1 MAAMDAHRGPDALL
15 PVWAARLVGF
25 AALGSLAALE
35 WQRLVAGL
43 STGRALLWVLAA
55 TLAGAAVIA
64 ADRLPVRWLATGI
77 LGAAAGGL
85 LAALVVSGIDL
96 ELLRPRNWATLVEGL
111 ASGLQSVGTVRLPY
125 EGTDPWPRAALEL
138 LGSVMLVL
146 AALLACWPRA
156 DPRQPRGYPFMALAL
171 LLVLVASPVVSLG
184 GTRPLLL
191 GTALAALTV
200 CFLWLERLPLRPGLG
215 VAALLGVALAGSLP
229 LAAVADRGEPWFD
242 YRAFA
247 EGIGPDD
254 PIRFSWAQSYG
265 PIDWPRDGNE
275 VMRVRSDDP
284 HYWKAAN
291 LGEFDG
297 RGWTVAALPERG
309 GDDPASELRE
319 DWRNEPGWRHEIEVS
334 VRRLSTRDVVAPGA
348 ILGVEGA
355 TRPLSPAGE
364 PGRWTAASEL
374 RRGDSYGA
382 DVFVPDPSA
391 VELREADSG
400 EFRDRRAN
408 ERRFTV
414 PFVEG
419 REPTEQALGGAGD
432 EPVRSAIVHL
442 RPFGEEA
449 APFVTFP
456 SIGRTRYGIGAIDR
470 AMRRT
475 PYART
480 WELAR
485 RLRSGAES
493 PYEYVLAIDGYLQEG
508 FSYSERPAAPAP
520 GQAPLDAFLIDTRSG
535 YCQHFAG
542 AMALLLRMGGVP
554 ARVAT
559 GFSPGGFS
567 ERRDAWVVRDTD
579 AHAWVEAWF
588 DNIGWVTFDP
598 TPSSTPARSQI
609 AAIEN
614 APPPDAPDGAP
625 GAGEAPGGG
634 ERPATGPG
642 GLRADLAQDIDPA
655 DPNGAAA
662 AGDGGIP
669 WWAFAGAGLL
679 VAGLVWWALAR
690 RRRRPPPVGPQD
702 RAIAELECALRRS
715 GRPAP
720 PGTTLR
726 QLEQRLGGSAEV
738 TGYLR
743 ALSAGRY
750 GPEAAVPTPE
760 QRRALRRALAQG
772 LGPAGRLRALWA
784 LPPRRSS

>member
-1 MAAMDAHRGPDALL
+1 M
-15 PVWAARLVGF
+15 
-25 AALGSLAALE
+25 
-35 WQRLVAGL
+35 
-43 STGRALLWVLAA
+43 
-55 TLAGAAVIA
+55 
-64 ADRLPVRWLATGI
+64 
-77 LGAAAGGL
+77 
-85 LAALVVSGIDL
+85 
-96 ELLRPRNWATLVEGL
+96 
-111 ASGLQSVGTVRLPY
+111 
-125 EGTDPWPRAALEL
+125 
-138 LGSVMLVL
+138 
-146 AALLACWPRA
+146 
-156 DPRQPRGYPFMALAL
+156 
-171 LLVLVASPVVSLG
+171 
-184 GTRPLLL
+184 
-191 GTALAALTV
+191 
-200 CFLWLERLPLRPGLG
+200 
-215 VAALLGVALAGSLP
+215 
-229 LAAVADRGEPWFD
+229 
-242 YRAFA
+242 
-247 EGIGPDD
+247 
-254 PIRFSWAQSYG
+254 
-265 PIDWPRDGNE
+265 
-275 VMRVRSDDP
+275 
-284 HYWKAAN
+284 
-291 LGEFDG
+291 
-297 RGWTVAALPERG
+297 
-309 GDDPASELRE
+309 
-319 DWRNEPGWRHEIEVS
+319 
-334 VRRLSTRDVVAPGA
+334 VAPGA

-432 EPVRSAIVHL
+432 EPVRSAVVHL

-679 VAGLVWWALAR
+679 AAGLVWWALAR